1 MKVYMNA
8 EKGAPMGDLKIV
20 NEGNVLRLFF
30 DWQLEEPV
38 EEDADLSYRCENID
52 VVGDRDYG
60 SIISAIVNGR
70 YSPDDVQAIMANYEL
85 AKDSGS
91 NITEEKRAEYIADYA
106 AFQEW
111 RAHAK
116 DVATRVL
123 MQLNA

>member
-38 EEDADLSYRCENID
+38 EEDVDLSYRCENID

-85 AKDSGS
+85 AKDSES

-123 MQLNA
+123 IQLNA